1 MFHRIHIKQHERG
14 FRFRKGDFHGLV
26 GPGPYKLALFQR
38 LWLEGFRREK
48 LSIVSTLDMRVRH
61 PLLDVFVKNEAFRAA
76 VHVVELGDTQRA
88 LLWKDGRLAAILAP
102 GRHVFWKEP
111 YALDFEVFDIE
122 AGPRFEHAK
131 LDVVLRHEDAHAHL
145 AGVEA
150 APREEVILFRDGVP
164 LVRFREGRFVYWKD
178 ARKVEVKS
186 IDLREQTADVA
197 GQEIMTRDKV
207 TLRVNLV
214 VTSRVVDPLQAV
226 SVVNDWAQALY
237 REAQLALRAAVG
249 ARTLDAL
256 LTDKEAVGA
265 EVRRSLAERAASFGV
280 EVRSIGLRDLILP
293 GDMKTILNQ
302 VITAQKQAEANV
314 IKRREETAAARSQAN
329 TATLLADNPA
339 LARLKE
345 LELLQE
351 ILAGAKTEFVF
362 GRGDLATQV
371 RSLIE
376 REG

>member
-14 FRFRKGDFHGLV
+14 LRFRKGDFYGLV
-26 GPGPYKLALFQR
+26 GAGPYKLALVQH
-38 LWLEGFRREK
+38 LWNEAFRGEK
-48 LSIVSTLDMRVRH
+48 LKIVSTLDTRVRH
-61 PLLDVFVKNEAFRAA
+61 PLLDVFVKDEAFRKA
-76 VHVVELGDTQRA
+76 VHVVDLKDTERA
-88 LLWKDGRLAAILAP
+88 LAWKDGRLAWILGP
-102 GRHVFWKEP
+102 GRHVFWKVP
-111 YALDFEVFDIE
+111 YELVFEVFDAE
-122 AGPRFEHAK
+122 AEPRFEHAK
-131 LDVVLRHEDAHAHL
+131 LDVVLRHEDARTHL

-150 APREEVILFRDGVP
+150 APHEEVILFREGTQIA
-164 LVRFREGRFVYWKD
+164 RFREGRFVYWQG
-178 ARKVEVKS
+178 AGKVTAKS
-186 IDLREQTADVA
+186 VDLREQTADVA

-214 VTSRVVDPLQAV
+214 VTSRVVDALQAV
-226 SVVNDWAQALY
+226 SVVDDWSQALY
-237 REAQLALRAAVG
+237 RDAQLALRAAVG

-265 EVRRSLAERAASFGV
+265 EVRGALTKRAESFGV
-280 EVRSIGLRDLILP
+280 EVRSVGLRDLILP

-302 VITAQKQAEANV
+302 VITAQKEAEANV

-329 TATLLADNPA
+329 TAKLLADNPA